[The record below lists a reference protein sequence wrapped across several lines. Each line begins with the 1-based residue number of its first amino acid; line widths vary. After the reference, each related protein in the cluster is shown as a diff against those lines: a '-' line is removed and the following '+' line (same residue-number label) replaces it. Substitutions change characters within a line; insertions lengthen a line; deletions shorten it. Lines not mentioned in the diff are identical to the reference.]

1 MKKAP
6 HPLATLPLK
15 AVMKKPEILGLEN
28 IEAGV
33 PAIFVS
39 NHLGYY
45 APLKIFVFADVNLL
59 PWVRYEIADKALC
72 KDYLKADFVEPQL
85 RLKGRFGDA
94 VAGAISPICTG
105 IMKRLGAIPV
115 YAGSRKII
123 DTVEQS
129 AIRLEMG
136 YNLLIFPEA
145 PAQPLN
151 DFLCKFNAGFVNV
164 AKVYYERFDKIV
176 PFYPVCVN
184 KKKNTIRFSKKI
196 TFDPRADF
204 GAEKRRIVNALI
216 VAIIDMYGSGKMVDP
231 DSMDL

>member
-1 MKKAP
+1 MKKTP
-6 HPLATLPLK
+6 HPLATLPFK
-15 AVMKKPEILGLEN
+15 ALMKKPEISGLEN

-45 APLKIFVFADVNLL
+45 APLKIFVFADINLL
-59 PWVRYEIADKALC
+59 PWVRSEIADKALC
-72 KDYLKADFVEPQL
+72 KDYIKADFVEPTL
-85 RLKGRFGDA
+85 HLKGRLGDA
-94 VAGAISPICTG
+94 VAGFICPFSTG

-115 YAGSRKII
+115 HTGSRKII
-123 DTVEQS
+123 ETVEQS

-151 DFLCKFNAGFVNV
+151 DFLCKFNSGFVNV
-164 AKVYYERFDKIV
+164 AKVYYERFDKRV

-184 KKKNTIRFSKKI
+184 KKNNTIRFGKKI
-196 TFDPRADF
+196 TFDPHAEF
-204 GAEKRRIVNALI
+204 GTEKQRIVNSLI
-216 VAIIDMYGSGKMVDP
+216 EAIIEMYGSGKMVDA
-231 DSMDL
+231 DSFVL